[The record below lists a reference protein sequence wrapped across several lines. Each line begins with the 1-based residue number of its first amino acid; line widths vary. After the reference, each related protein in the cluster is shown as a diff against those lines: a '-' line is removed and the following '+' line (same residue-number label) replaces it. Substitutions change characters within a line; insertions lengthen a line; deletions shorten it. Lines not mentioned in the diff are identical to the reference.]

1 MKVLILHA
9 PGILKLILL
18 LTIVYFN
25 WHKKFAVDLELI
37 LKVKVNTWNTEKTT
51 GEIKRAFK
59 MSYHQNFDC
68 S

>member
-9 PGILKLILL
+9 PGILELILL

-37 LKVKVNTWNTEKTT
+37 LKVKVNT
-51 GEIKRAFK
+51 
-59 MSYHQNFDC
+59 
-68 S
+68 